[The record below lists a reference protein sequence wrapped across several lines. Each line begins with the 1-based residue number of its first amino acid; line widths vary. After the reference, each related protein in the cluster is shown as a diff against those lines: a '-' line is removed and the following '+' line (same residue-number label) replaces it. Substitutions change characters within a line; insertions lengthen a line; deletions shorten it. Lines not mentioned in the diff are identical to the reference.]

1 MNSLDSLW
9 IEIGD
14 NVGENCQGQLVDV
27 GDDLSAGGGVFHL
40 WLNIIIGCTHPHCI
54 ALLEFIR

>member
-40 WLNIIIGCTHPHCI
+40 WLNIIIVHTRHI
-54 ALLEFIR
+54 V